1 MKVECSIGEV
11 IDKITIL
18 ELKLKHILDIEK
30 LANIKYEH
38 TILTDALAKEITID
52 DTYKLFYDRLL
63 DMNSEL
69 WKVEE
74 DLRKF
79 DEEADFGV
87 YFIIHARS
95 VYKFNDI
102 RALIKREINV
112 YYKSEL
118 IEEKSYKSKK
128 I

>member
-1 MKVECSIGEV
+1 MKIECSIGEV

-30 LANIKYEH
+30 LANIKHEH

-52 DTYKLFYDRLL
+52 DTYKNFYDRLL

-74 DLRKF
+74 DLRIM

-112 YYKSEL
+112 HYKSDL
-118 IEEKSYKSKK
+118 VEEKSYKNKK
-128 I
+128 

>member
-18 ELKLKHILDIEK
+18 DLKLKRILDIEK
-30 LANIKYEH
+30 LANIKREH
-38 TILTDALAKEITID
+38 TILTQALSKEITID
-52 DTYKLFYDRLL
+52 DTYKGFYDRLL

-69 WKVEE
+69 WEVEE
-74 DLRKF
+74 DIRKL
-79 DEEADFGV
+79 DEEANFGI
-87 YFIIHARS
+87 YFITNARS

-112 YYKSEL
+112 HYKSNL
-118 IEEKSYKSKK
+118 IEEKSYNNKK
-128 I
+128 

>member
-1 MKVECSIGEV
+1 
-11 IDKITIL
+11 
-18 ELKLKHILDIEK
+18 
-30 LANIKYEH
+30 
-38 TILTDALAKEITID
+38 
-52 DTYKLFYDRLL
+52 
-63 DMNSEL
+63 MNNEL

-74 DLRKF
+74 DLRIM

-112 YYKSEL
+112 HYKSDL
-118 IEEKSYKSKK
+118 VEEKSYKNKK
-128 I
+128 

>member
-1 MKVECSIGEV
+1 MKIECSIGEV

-30 LANIKYEH
+30 LANIKHEYN
-38 TILTDALAKEITID
+38 ILTEALAKEISMDIV
-52 DTYKLFYDRLL
+52 YEAFYDRLL

-74 DLRKF
+74 DLRIM

-112 YYKSEL
+112 HYKSDL
-118 IEEKSYKSKK
+118 LEEKSYKNKK
-128 I
+128 